1 MKMNIMIQRSVIL
14 LLVMVVILAGC
25 SEEDDL
31 GGVAKVSG
39 TLPPIGSQIDLV
51 RSISI

>member
-1 MKMNIMIQRSVIL
+1 MDVVVQRVIIL

-39 TLPPIGSQIDLV
+39 TLPPIGSQIGLV
-51 RSISI
+51 RWR